1 MYGFQIDDLDRLLI
15 FGYYDR
21 FETPMEALSRLQ
33 HNNLTVT
40 ELTIRFSK
48 SASSPSTT
56 SDSAPLVVFAFAYP
70 FKVAGDNAE
79 SFDSEIWHSY
89 DKGLL

>member
-1 MYGFQIDDLDRLLI
+1 
-15 FGYYDR
+15 
-21 FETPMEALSRLQ
+21 MEALSRLQ

-40 ELTIRFSK
+40 ELTICFSK
-48 SASSPSTT
+48 SASSP

-79 SFDSEIWHSY
+79 SFDSEIWHS
-89 DKGLL
+89 